1 MEKEMSDIEENQL
14 YLNYN
19 GCSEMRYFIYSHYS
33 IWDFS
38 QTENKQEFRNTIE
51 DEGKAKI

>member
-1 MEKEMSDIEENQL
+1 MSDIEENQL